1 MTNTLYRTAKLILAS
16 LFLIILYLFALNSRY
31 QYHFCGNGFT
41 VYIFDKWT
49 SKYVYGQL
57 DFDYESDEWSHRDVN
72 APKKTWFKK
81 VVWYRGYDKSY

>member
-31 QYHFCGNGFT
+31 QYHSCDNGFV

-49 SKYVYGQL
+49 SKYVCGQL
-57 DFDYESDEWSHRDVN
+57 DFDYESEEWSNRDIN
-72 APKKTWFKK
+72 APKRLGLKE
-81 VVWYRGYDKSY
+81 